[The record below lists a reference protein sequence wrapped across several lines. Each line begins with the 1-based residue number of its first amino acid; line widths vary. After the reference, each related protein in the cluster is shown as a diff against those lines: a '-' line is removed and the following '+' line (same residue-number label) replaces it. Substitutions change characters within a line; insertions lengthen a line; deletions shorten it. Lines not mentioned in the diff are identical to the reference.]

1 MDDLPLGNLM
11 RAVFGFEQSR
21 TAADLATVMGR
32 LHGWLREP
40 GDSELRR
47 AFEAWLL
54 QLAPRVQPGDATEP
68 PPTATLEEKGEEN
81 MSLAD
86 RVAEWPKAWLEQ
98 GRREG
103 MEQGLEQGL
112 EQERA
117 LLRHQA
123 GLRFGSAV
131 ARRIAPSLARIGD
144 VERLT
149 VAAELIVSAPT
160 GDELIERLAALAGP
174 AASA

>member
-11 RAVFGFEQSR
+11 RAVLGFEQSR

-47 AFEAWLL
+47 AFKDWRL
-54 QLAPRVQPGDATEP
+54 QLAPRVQPGDAAEP
-68 PPTATLEEKGEEN
+68 PPTATLDEKEEEEGS
-81 MSLAD
+81 MGLAD

-103 MEQGLEQGL
+103 L

-117 LLRHQA
+117 LLRHLA
-123 GLRFGSAV
+123 GLRASDPQSRGASRRRWRGSM
-131 ARRIAPSLARIGD
+131 RW
-144 VERLT
+144 
-149 VAAELIVSAPT
+149 SASRSP
-160 GDELIERLAALAGP
+160 R
-174 AASA
+174 S

>member
-1 MDDLPLGNLM
+1 
-11 RAVFGFEQSR
+11 
-21 TAADLATVMGR
+21 
-32 LHGWLREP
+32 
-40 GDSELRR
+40 
-47 AFEAWLL
+47 
-54 QLAPRVQPGDATEP
+54 
-68 PPTATLEEKGEEN
+68 

-86 RVAEWPKAWLEQ
+86 RVAQWPKEWLEQ

-103 MEQGLEQGL
+103 LEQVL

-117 LLRHQA
+117 LLGHQA

-144 VERLT
+144 VERFT

-160 GDELIERLAALAGP
+160 GDELIERLTALAGP